1 MSDYAIAVVHEPL
14 VVRINEL
21 APGVRLSIDPM
32 TPQTRT
38 SDRVLLDYDALVAP
52 LGFGFAGES
61 RPLWQDRMVCLVD
74 RRNSRLQDGGLTL
87 QDLRALPHAVAWF
100 GPGTLTPVDRVF
112 GELGIERRIEVMLTG
127 WLALPFVLEGTDLV
141 AVVPERLARIH
152 TEAGPALV
160 QVEPP
165 FGLRTAGGGLL
176 VRSRPTGRSGA
187 RLAVRPAGRGR
198 RCAHAGRSVAARLA
212 QVGHDQLPPLAA
224 QRPARAIGSGKP
236 LGDGAFALP
245 GGPESAARRGGGGA
259 PSEPVRGHG
268 GDIRVSSD
276 DPPREQEQPAKQ
288 PTGATRIAEDIG
300 LDHARV
306 DTGDL
311 DPGIGNSL
319 GQLDG
324 EEVIGELRDDQ
335 RQRDRLGRCAAADH
349 RSRECRGSGRR
360 WRRGRVARTG
370 QRPARAA
377 GVGRAGSGTSS

>member
-1 MSDYAIAVVHEPL
+1 MALGGTDLNLLLPLKVLLEEGNVTRAGQRLGLSQPTMSAALARLRRRFDDELLTRNGREYELTPFAVDLLPEVQHAVRLMEGALQITDRFDPRLSTRTFRLVMSDYAIAVVHEPL

-165 FGLRTAGGGLL
+165 FGRVLL
-176 VRSRPTGRSGA
+176 AEGYW
-187 RLAVRPAGRGR
+187 
-198 RCAHAGRSVAARLA
+198 
-212 QVGHDQLPPLAA
+212 
-224 QRPARAIGSGKP
+224 
-236 LGDGAFALP
+236 FA
-245 GGPESAARRGGGGA
+245 
-259 PSEPVRGHG
+259 
-268 GDIRVSSD
+268 
-276 DPPREQEQPAKQ
+276 
-288 PTGATRIAEDIG
+288 
-300 LDHARV
+300 
-306 DTGDL
+306 
-311 DPGIGNSL
+311 
-319 GQLDG
+319 
-324 EEVIGELRDDQ
+324 
-335 RQRDRLGRCAAADH
+335 RDRLADPAPAWLFARLDEVGAALTPDD
-349 RSRECRGSGRR
+349 
-360 WRRGRVARTG
+360 
-370 QRPARAA
+370 P
-377 GVGRAGSGTSS
+377 